1 MTALTADRATPRQ
14 ADKQMHDYPMKA
26 ATRAYA
32 GSIAVLSGGW
42 AAPGTTATGL
52 VAVGV
57 FDKAAD
63 NSAGANGD
71 INGRIRSG
79 VYRFN
84 NSASADLIAM
94 SDVGSDCYI
103 VDDNTVAKTNGSSTR
118 SIAGKIVN
126 VDSQG
131 VWVAIGPGGVH

>member
-1 MTALTADRATPRQ
+1 
-14 ADKQMHDYPMKA
+14 MHDYPMKA
-26 ATRAYA
+26 ATKAYA
-32 GSIAVLSGGW
+32 GAIAVLNGGW
-42 AAPGTTATGL
+42 AAPGATATGL

-57 FDKAAD
+57 FEKAAD

-71 INGRIRSG
+71 ITGRIRSG

-84 NSASADLIAM
+84 NSASTDLIAM
-94 SDVGSDCYI
+94 TEVGSDCYI

-118 SIAGKIVN
+118 SVAGKVVN